1 MCYLEESSDN
11 RHRVALIGICGAHR
25 VKTPTWGVMEI
36 RHKKRQ
42 IRSYSTR
49 SYLVATLL
57 IVTVIVTTLGV
68 YFAVLD
74 SHRAARDAGAESS
87 FEARLAST
95 SVSDAITG
103 SLDTLAS
110 QVSDP
115 TTIRLVK
122 QLLADPSTCGSV
134 AASGGFGAF
143 PDGEIYYLDTTG
155 RIVCASIP
163 HMKKGATLAGAP
175 WFASVTSK
183 PSMTKPYTDPITG
196 KLSIATVGYLEQDGK
211 RFAGFAS
218 TLVFDSLTPALT
230 RQYGGRLHSAFDLV
244 DIQHGELLSGSP
256 SALWR
261 SGFALQPVRGVTR
274 VAVDGSRRIYS
285 AVLVKGT
292 NWILEVSVPESLAL
306 AGARASEHHQI
317 LLALIALLVLFIL
330 GLAINRNIVG
340 PIRRLRT
347 AVEQAGRDIVPAP
360 LVPEGP
366 LEIARLVQEFNAMVA
381 SRAQYEERLTHQALH
396 DHLTGLPNRA
406 LLIDRVSKALERAV
420 RTGEGVGVLFADL
433 DRFRVLNDAL
443 GHVRGDA
450 VMRLVARRIEGVI
463 RPGDSVGRLNADEFV
478 ILCEGIASPEQLGL
492 MADRVGS
499 AIAEPLS
506 VEGKEV
512 TVTASIGIAIARE
525 DDTATDLIR
534 NADVAMMRAKE
545 LGKARHEFFDLSMR
559 DRALTRLQIESDLRH
574 ALARRELLL
583 QYQPIV
589 DVREGVVGA
598 EALVRWQHPTSGLQP
613 PLSFIPVAEETGM
626 IVPIGL
632 FILESACRQAAAWH
646 ASGKPIRVS
655 VNLSA
660 RQLIDEALPQHVRRI
675 LLETD
680 LPASSLC
687 LEITESTLINE
698 AIQPVVLERLK
709 EIGVMISIDDFG
721 TGYSSLSYIQRFPVD
736 ELKIDRSFV
745 RALSSEDSS
754 EALVEAII
762 HLASAI
768 GMEVVVEGV
777 EEQHELDTLKRLGC
791 SRVQGYYFMRPGS
804 ADQIRR
810 YSAPLTVSA

>member
-1 MCYLEESSDN
+1 MREKS
-11 RHRVALIGICGAHR
+11 RR
-25 VKTPTWGVMEI
+25 
-36 RHKKRQ
+36 

-57 IVTVIVTTLGV
+57 IVTVVVTSLGI
-68 YFAVLD
+68 YFAVVD
-74 SHRAARDAGAESS
+74 SHRAARDAGAESL
-87 FEARLAST
+87 FEAKLASASVADALT
-95 SVSDAITG
+95 S
-103 SLDTLAS
+103 SLQTLTD
-110 QVSDP
+110 QVTDP
-115 TTIRLVK
+115 ATARLVK
-122 QLLADPSTCGSV
+122 QALADPSSCSTV

-143 PDGEIYYLDTTG
+143 PDGELYYFDLDG
-155 RIVCASIP
+155 RIVCGSVPGI
-163 HMKKGATLAGAP
+163 KKDATMAGTL
-175 WFASVTSK
+175 WFASVSAK
-183 PSMTKPYTDPITG
+183 PLMTDPYTDPITG
-196 KLSIATVGYLEQDGK
+196 KRSIAVVGYLEADGR

-218 TLVFDSLTPALT
+218 TLVFDSLAPALT
-230 RQYGGRLHSAFDLV
+230 KQYGGRLHTAFDLV
-244 DIQHGELLSGSP
+244 DIHDGTLLSGSP

-261 SGFALQPVRGVTR
+261 NTSPLKAVEGVTR
-274 VAVDGSRRIYS
+274 FAADGSRRIYS
-285 AVLVKGT
+285 AVLVKGKD
-292 NWILEVSVPESLAL
+292 WILEASVPESLAL
-306 AGARASEHHQI
+306 APARASEHHQI
-317 LLALIALLVLFIL
+317 LLALIALVVLFIL

-347 AVEQAGRDIVPAP
+347 AVEQAARDVVPAP
-360 LVPEGP
+360 LAPEGP
-366 LEIARLVQEFNAMVA
+366 LEIARLVQEFNSMVS

-406 LLIDRVSKALERAV
+406 LLIDRIAKALERAG
-420 RTGEGVGVLFADL
+420 RTGEGLGVLFADL

-443 GHVRGDA
+443 GHVRGDS
-450 VMRLVARRIEGVI
+450 VMRLVARRIESVI

-492 MADRVGS
+492 MADRIGS
-499 AIAEPLS
+499 AIAEPLA

-512 TVTASIGIAIARE
+512 TVTASIGIAIAHE

-559 DRALTRLQIESDLRH
+559 DRALSRLQIESDLRH
-574 ALARRELLL
+574 ALDRGELLL
-583 QYQPIV
+583 NYQPIV

-646 ASGKPIRVS
+646 ASGKPLRVS

-660 RQLIDEALPQHVRRI
+660 RQLIDEDLPQHVRRI

-709 EIGVMISIDDFG
+709 DIGVMISIDDFG

-762 HLASAI
+762 HLAGAI

-777 EEQHELDTLKRLGC
+777 EQAQELETLKRLGC
-791 SRVQGYYFMRPGS
+791 SRLQGYYFMRPGS

-810 YSAPLTVSA
+810 YAPPLTVSA

>member
-1 MCYLEESSDN
+1 M
-11 RHRVALIGICGAHR
+11 GIR
-25 VKTPTWGVMEI
+25 QKT
-36 RHKKRQ
+36 RR

-57 IVTVIVTTLGV
+57 IVTVVVTSLGV
-68 YFAVLD
+68 YFAMLD
-74 SHRAARDAGAESS
+74 SRRAAGDAGAESS

-95 SVSDAITG
+95 SVSDTLTS
-103 SLDTLAS
+103 SLETLTA
-110 QVSDP
+110 QVTDP

-122 QLLADPSTCGSV
+122 QILADPTSCNTV

-143 PDGEIYYLDTTG
+143 PDGEIYYFDASG
-155 RIVCASIP
+155 RVVCGSVPA
-163 HMKKGATLAGAP
+163 MKKSATLSAQS
-175 WFASVTSK
+175 WFPSLSVK
-183 PSMTKPYTDPITG
+183 PAWTQPFVDPITG
-196 KLSIATVGYLEQDGK
+196 KLSIATVGYLEADGV
-211 RFAGFAS
+211 RFGGFAS
-218 TLVFDSLTPALT
+218 TLRFDSLAAALT
-230 RQYGGRLHSAFDLV
+230 KQYGGRLHTAFDLV
-244 DIQHGELLSGSP
+244 DTRNDMLLSGSP
-256 SALWR
+256 TVLWR
-261 SGFALQPVRGVTR
+261 KGSLSKAVRGVTR
-274 VAVDGSRRIYS
+274 VAADGARRIYS
-285 AVLVKGT
+285 AVVVKGT
-292 NWILEVSVPESLAL
+292 SWILEASVPESLAL
-306 AGARASEHHQI
+306 AGARANEHHQI
-317 LLALIALLVLFIL
+317 WLALIALMLLLVL

-347 AVEQAGRDIVPAP
+347 AVEQAGRDVVPAP
-360 LVPEGP
+360 LAPEGP
-366 LEIARLVQEFNAMVA
+366 LEIARLVQEFNSMVG

-406 LLIDRVSKALERAV
+406 LLIDRIAKALERAG

-450 VMRLVARRIEGVI
+450 VMRLVARRIEGVL

-478 ILCEGIASPEQLGL
+478 ILCEGIGSPEQLGS
-492 MADRVGS
+492 MADRIGT
-499 AIAEPLS
+499 AIAEPLA
-506 VEGKEV
+506 VEGKDV
-512 TVTASIGIAIARE
+512 RVTASIGIAVARP

-545 LGKARHEFFDLSMR
+545 SGKARHEFFVASMH
-559 DRALTRLQIESDLRH
+559 DRALSRLQIESDLRH
-574 ALARRELLL
+574 AVDRGELLL
-583 QYQPIV
+583 HYQPIV

-632 FILESACRQAAAWH
+632 FVLEEACKQAASWH

-660 RQLIDEALPQHVRRI
+660 RQLIDGDLPGHVRRI
-675 LLETD
+675 LTETD
-680 LPASSLC
+680 LPADALC

-745 RALSSEDSS
+745 RALHAEDSS
-754 EALVEAII
+754 EALVEAIM
-762 HLASAI
+762 HLAGAI
-768 GMEVVVEGV
+768 GMEVVCEGV
-777 EEQHELDTLKRLGC
+777 EEFEELEALKRLGC
-791 SRVQGYYFMRPGS
+791 TRVQGFYFMRPGS
-804 ADQIRR
+804 AEQIRR
-810 YSAPLTVSA
+810 YSPPLAVSA